1 MTEYDAD
8 PMRCPACGRVVPES
22 RRSCL
27 ACGARIDSSQV
38 LTRTVAEGSP
48 PPSDA
53 LDGAQFVPG
62 TMLAGRYR
70 IVGLLGRGGMG
81 EVYRAEDLKLGQ
93 PVALKFLSKEVTDRA
108 DRLARFHQEVR
119 LARQVSHPNVC
130 RVHDIAETGGQH
142 FLSMEYVD
150 GEDLAS
156 LLRRIG
162 RLPSDKAL
170 ELARQLCAGLAAAHD
185 RKVLHRDLK
194 PANVLIDGRGRAHL
208 ADFGLANLSDERRD
222 TREVAGT
229 PGYMAP
235 EQWEGREVTTRT
247 DVYALGLVLYEMF
260 TGQRARTVDGA
271 PLAGRAQTGAPV
283 ASPSTYISDLDP
295 AIERVI
301 LRCLERDPARRPAS
315 AIAVAAALPGGNPLA
330 AMLAAGETP
339 SPDLVA
345 AAGEAGTL
353 SPAVGALCFA
363 GVVFGLILLAPITRE
378 VSLIGMTRI
387 ERSTQALTERA
398 HTVLRNLGYA
408 DTPADEAIGY
418 TTDIDYLRYI
428 DEHDRSPERW
438 RALATSQPPALLFW
452 HRQSPRRLMPIGG
465 ANIVTPLNPPPTRSG
480 MVSLT
485 LDQTGRLVRLLAV
498 PVQSETS
505 QGAPAAST
513 PASAASWTA
522 LFAEAGLPIAQFTPV
537 EPRWI
542 PPIYADARAAWAG
555 AYPDRLDVPI
565 RIEAAAMAGRPAY
578 FEIVAPWTRPRNEDA
593 IQGNTSGERVAL
605 YGRTVLAPLAITLAL
620 LLALRNLRLGRGD
633 RRGAMR
639 LSMFLLAA
647 GVASNVLQTGDLSV
661 ITRGPGLVFFVP
673 AFAWLLYIAL
683 EPHMRR
689 VWPET
694 MIGWSRLLA
703 GRLRDPL
710 VGRDVLV
717 AVLVAVGNALIV
729 GLHTLLRRWAGQPP
743 QFPVGASSNPFD
755 GMEVSSD
762 LLLGGRF
769 VLSRIIG
776 SVMSIPVWASI
787 TLTFLILFALFL
799 LLRRRSFAM
808 TAMILGL
815 TITYVRTHG
824 GWLLANAP
832 ADHFAPSFAD
842 IALYA
847 AVQTA
852 IILVAVRFGLLTMM
866 VASFVSVLLPQVP
879 ITLDSSV
886 PYASSSRLIIATVIA
901 LAAYGWHTALAG
913 RPMLGALLLKD
924 EPAGRA

>member
-1 MTEYDAD
+1 MQ
-8 PMRCPACGRVVPES
+8 CPACRRDVPES
-22 RRSCL
+22 SRFCL
-27 ACGARIDSSQV
+27 ACGARVDGSQAPT
-38 LTRTVAEGSP
+38 LTAAAGSP
-48 PPSDA
+48 PSPDT
-53 LDGAQFVPG
+53 LDGAQFIPG

-93 PVALKFLSKEVTDRA
+93 AVALKFLSKEVTDRA

-142 FLSMEYVD
+142 FLSMEYID

-162 RLPSDKAL
+162 RLPPDKAL
-170 ELARQLCAGLAAAHD
+170 ELSRQLCAGLAAAHD

-208 ADFGLANLSDERRD
+208 ADFGLANLTDQRRD

-235 EQWEGREVTTRT
+235 EQQEGREVTTRT

-260 TGQRARTVDGA
+260 TGQRALTVHGA
-271 PLAGRAQTGAPV
+271 PLGGGAQNDAP
-283 ASPSTYISDLDP
+283 ASPSTHVPDLNP

-315 AIAVAAALPGGNPLA
+315 AMAVAATLPGGNPLA

-353 SPAVGALCFA
+353 SPTVGALCFA
-363 GVVFGLILLAPITRE
+363 GVLVGLILLAPITRD

-387 ERSTQALTERA
+387 ELSSQAVTERA

-418 TTDIDYLRYI
+418 ATDIDYLRYI
-428 DEHDRSPERW
+428 DEHDRSPARW

-452 HRQSPRRLMPIGG
+452 HRQSPRRLTPIGG

-485 LDQTGRLVRLLAV
+485 LDKTGRLVSLLAV

-513 PASAASWTA
+513 PASANWIA
-522 LFAEAGLPIAQFTPV
+522 LFAEAGLPIAQFAPV
-537 EPRWI
+537 APRWI
-542 PPIYADARAAWAG
+542 PPIFADARAAWEG
-555 AYPDRLDVPI
+555 KYPDRLDVPI
-565 RIEAAAMAGRPAY
+565 RIEAAAVRGRPTY
-578 FEIVAPWTRPRNEDA
+578 FEIVAPWTRPRNEDN

-605 YGRTVLAPLAITLAL
+605 YMRTAVAPLAITTAL

-633 RRGAMR
+633 RRGALR

-647 GVASNVLQTGDLSV
+647 GAASNVLETGDLSV
-661 ITRGPGLVFFVP
+661 LTRGPGLVFFVP

-683 EPHMRR
+683 EPHLRR

-703 GRLRDPL
+703 GSLRDPL

-717 AVLVAVGNALIV
+717 AVLVAVGNALIL
-729 GLHTLLRRWAGQPP
+729 GLHTLLRRWSGRPP

-769 VLSRIIG
+769 ALSRIIG
-776 SVMSIPVWASI
+776 SVMNIPVWAGI
-787 TLTFLILFALFL
+787 MLTFLLLFVLFV
-799 LLRRRSFAM
+799 LLRRRSLAM
-808 TAMILGL
+808 AAMILGL
-815 TITYVRTHG
+815 TVTYVVTHG

-842 IALYA
+842 IALFA

-852 IILVAVRFGLLTMM
+852 VIVVAVRFGLLTML
-866 VASFVSVLLPQVP
+866 VASFVSVLLTQVP

-886 PYASSSRLIIATVIA
+886 PYASSSRLIVATVIA

-913 RPMLGALLLKD
+913 RPMLGAMLLKD
-924 EPAGRA
+924 RVGIL

>member
-1 MTEYDAD
+1 MQ
-8 PMRCPACGRVVPES
+8 CPACRRDVPES
-22 RRSCL
+22 SRFCL
-27 ACGARIDSSQV
+27 ACGARVDGSRAPT
-38 LTRTVAEGSP
+38 LTVADGSP
-48 PPSDA
+48 PVSDA
-53 LDGAQFVPG
+53 LDGAQFIPG

-93 PVALKFLSKEVTDRA
+93 PVALKFLSKAVTDHV

-142 FLSMEYVD
+142 FLSMEYID

-162 RLPSDKAL
+162 RLPPDKAL
-170 ELARQLCAGLAAAHD
+170 ELSRQLCAGLAAAHE

-208 ADFGLANLSDERRD
+208 ADFGLANLTDQRRG
-222 TREVAGT
+222 TREIAGT

-235 EQWEGREVTTRT
+235 EQQEGREVTTRT

-260 TGQRARTVDGA
+260 TGKPALTIDAA
-271 PLAGRAQTGAPV
+271 PLGGRAPHGVPP
-283 ASPSTYISDLDP
+283 ASPLTHIPDLDP
-295 AIERVI
+295 VIERVI

-315 AIAVAAALPGGNPLA
+315 AIAVAAALPGGTPLA

-353 SPAVGALCFA
+353 SPTVGALCFA
-363 GVVFGLILLAPITRE
+363 GVLVGLILLAPLTRDI
-378 VSLIGMTRI
+378 SLIGMTRI
-387 ERSTQALTERA
+387 ELSSQALTERA

-418 TTDIDYLRYI
+418 ATDIDYLRHI
-428 DEHDRSPERW
+428 DEHDRSPARW
-438 RALATSQPPALLFW
+438 RALASSQPPALLFW

-485 LDQTGRLVRLLAV
+485 LDKTGRLVSLLAV
-498 PVQSETS
+498 PVESGTS
-505 QGAPAAST
+505 PDAAN
-513 PASAASWTA
+513 WIA
-522 LFAEAGLPIAQFTPV
+522 LFEEAGLPVAQFTPV
-537 EPRWI
+537 EPRGI
-542 PPIYADARAAWAG
+542 PPIFADARAAWEG

-565 RIEAAAMAGRPAY
+565 RIEAAAVAGRPTY
-578 FEIVAPWTRPRNEDA
+578 FEIVAPWTRPRNEDTV
-593 IQGNTSGERVAL
+593 QGNTSGERVAL
-605 YGRTVLAPLAITLAL
+605 YMRTAVAPLAIIIAL

-633 RRGAMR
+633 RRGALR

-647 GVASNVLQTGDLSV
+647 GTASNVLQTGDLSV
-661 ITRGPGLVFFVP
+661 MTRGPGLVFFVP

-683 EPHMRR
+683 EPHLRR

-703 GRLRDPL
+703 GNLRDPL

-717 AVLVAVGNALIV
+717 AVLVAVANALIL
-729 GLHTLLRRWAGQPP
+729 GLHTLLRRWSGRPT

-769 VLSRIIG
+769 ALSRIVG
-776 SVMSIPVWASI
+776 SVMNIPVWGVI
-787 TLTFLILFALFL
+787 MLTFLLLFVLFV

-808 TAMILGL
+808 AVMILGL
-815 TITYVRTHG
+815 TVTYIRIHG

-832 ADHFAPSFAD
+832 ADHFAPSVAD
-842 IALYA
+842 IALFA

-852 IILVAVRFGLLTMM
+852 IILVAVRFGLLTML

-886 PYASSSRLIIATVIA
+886 PYASSSRLVVATVIA